1 MDSSWMIFLIL
12 VLATALL
19 VLYLYGEKAV
29 EKIKSYF
36 ESGEIPSQLASVE
49 LSPAIQQ
56 QNQEFQD
63 IKSSLNQYVKKDE
76 AANVGTTLLNADEA
90 VAKEVNVEGRA
101 DFQKGLEV
109 AGTTTVEGGAF
120 PNDIRFIGGD
130 LHDSGVDVSSDGNM
144 RVYVEDLPE
153 NDIGMYFKTAK
164 GNADVFVARKNG
176 ERFLIKAGE
185 LGAESIRIADK
196 FEFRGGF
203 DGWLNIDGGNVESGK
218 LTVGG
223 AADVEGAFAT
233 HGFVAD
239 GAVRGSGD
247 LIANNVKAE
256 KEICV
261 GETCLLEDIWA
272 HLQLPRPGP
281 VGPQGPQGK
290 QGVSGETGPMG
301 GGGET
306 GPIGPLGFEG
316 PRGPQGPKGETGPQG
331 IKGPTGPPGPIGPIG
346 PIGDNGPQ
354 GPQGDQGQGAVGIKS
369 IVNKGVEWHVELT
382 NGNIVKVPTNSLF
395 GTTIKNMTVN
405 GNVLTYTKHDDT
417 TFPITFPKITIPP
430 SAQFQGFVGAVGP
443 KGKPGVQG
451 AEGPIGPRGR
461 EGTSV
466 EWVRVAPNS
475 RLVLTEGGQQ
485 REVMFPNPLTAK
497 YATRLS
503 MENDNMIVTW
513 SDGTRQH
520 VTHFPR

>member
-1 MDSSWMIFLIL
+1 MDSCWILFLIL
-12 VLATALL
+12 VTALL
-19 VLYLYGEKAV
+19 VLCLYGKRAV
-29 EKIKSYF
+29 EKFTNYF
-36 ESGEIPSQLASVE
+36 EGGEISSQLAGVE

-56 QNQEFQD
+56 QKLDFQD
-63 IKSSLNQYVKKDE
+63 IKASLNQYVKKDE
-76 AANVGTTLLNADEA
+76 PTNVGTKSLNAEET
-90 VAKEVNVEGRA
+90 VAKEVNIEGRA

-109 AGTTTVEGGAF
+109 AGTTTVEGGAI

-130 LHDSGVDVSSDGNM
+130 LHDSGVSSSDGNV
-144 RVYVEDLPE
+144 RVYVEDLPG

-185 LGAESIRIADK
+185 VGAEGIRIADK
-196 FEFRGGF
+196 FEFRGDQ
-203 DGWLNIDGGNVESGK
+203 DGWLNIDGGNVGTGK

-223 AADVEGAFAT
+223 AANVEGAVVT
-233 HGFVAD
+233 QGFVVD
-239 GAVRGSGD
+239 GAVRGNGD
-247 LIANNVKAE
+247 LVADSVKAE

-272 HLQLPRPGP
+272 HLQVPRPGP
-281 VGPQGPQGK
+281 VGPQGPQGR
-290 QGVSGETGPMG
+290 QGAGGETGSTG
-301 GGGET
+301 IHGET

-331 IKGPTGPPGPIGPIG
+331 PKGPKGPLGPIGPIG

-354 GPQGDQGQGAVGIKS
+354 GPQGEQGQGAVGIKT
-369 IVNKGVEWHVELT
+369 IVNKGVEWHVELM
-382 NGNIVKVPTNSLF
+382 NGNIIKVPTNSLF

-417 TFPITFPKITIPP
+417 TTPIVFPQITIPP
-430 SAQFQGFVGAVGP
+430 SARYQGFVGAVGP

-451 AEGPIGPRGR
+451 AEGPLGARGR
-461 EGTSV
+461 EGTRV

-475 RLVLTEGGQQ
+475 RLVITEDGQQ
-485 REVMFPNPLTAK
+485 REVMFPNPLTTK

-503 MENDNMIVTW
+503 MENDNMIATW
-513 SDGTRQH
+513 SDGSKQL